1 MCAQIKERKVK
12 EKYSKERGW
21 RVRDRHTQMH
31 GGREREARERERVWQ
46 VKKRWWEDKEWRGG
60 VPPQRETFGEEED
73 ELKRRKL
80 KSETGGVKRGHVE
93 GSKMRKE
100 GGREQKT
107 EMWSE

>member
-1 MCAQIKERKVK
+1 M
-12 EKYSKERGW
+12 
-21 RVRDRHTQMH
+21 
-31 GGREREARERERVWQ
+31 
-46 VKKRWWEDKEWRGG
+46 
-60 VPPQRETFGEEED
+60 PPQRETFGEEED

-80 KSETGGVKRGHVE
+80 KSEAGRGGGVKRGHVE